1 MDHLS
6 HSCWWS
12 SSYFVRLHDRY
23 CQLCYKY
30 TFANISFFKQLNFDI
45 FHPLLYYLNYINLP
59 SHQWC
64 CSGVFVINFGH
75 FSHFSDVSIVDF
87 EQVNAGWVVALISQC
102 SHLFFFPLF
111 SMSYSNFIASVEFLW
126 QGRSFVLIIKIIVN
140 LTRKVPKTFS
150 YRVLRYQ
157 YIVFAMVYLV
167 SGLLKCKENQNSI
180 FKVDFKMIEHN

>member
-1 MDHLS
+1 
-6 HSCWWS
+6 
-12 SSYFVRLHDRY
+12 
-23 CQLCYKY
+23 
-30 TFANISFFKQLNFDI
+30 
-45 FHPLLYYLNYINLP
+45 
-59 SHQWC
+59 
-64 CSGVFVINFGH
+64 
-75 FSHFSDVSIVDF
+75 
-87 EQVNAGWVVALISQC
+87 
-102 SHLFFFPLF
+102 
-111 SMSYSNFIASVEFLW
+111 MSYSNFIASVEFLW